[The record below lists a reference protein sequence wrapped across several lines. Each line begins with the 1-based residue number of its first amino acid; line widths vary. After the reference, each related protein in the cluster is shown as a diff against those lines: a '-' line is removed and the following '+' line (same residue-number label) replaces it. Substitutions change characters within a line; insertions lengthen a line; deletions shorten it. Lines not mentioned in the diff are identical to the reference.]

1 MGSGAIVQVDGAPIN
16 IQLQNRSGGAKNI
29 ETTPGSGGSASSIR
43 IIRYADGPS
52 V

>member
-1 MGSGAIVQVDGAPIN
+1 MGSGAIVQVDGTPIN
-16 IQLQNRSGGAKNI
+16 VQLQNRSGAARNI
-29 ETTPGSGGSASSIR
+29 VGTLGTAGSANSIR